1 MVRSSTLTRL
11 DLPSCAI
18 ADSGATSIA
27 QCMASMGPHL
37 NLRTLNLT
45 NNRITS
51 HGVLALARALSPTG
65 PDSSGTWTRSVPLL
79 TLGLSH
85 NRVCL
90 GGAAALC
97 RALARGCSL
106 VALELDNCCINASG
120 CGLLLGEGLCTETD
134 RSLTALS
141 MRGNGVDGAAIAALA
156 HSLSRNCSLTTV
168 GIGEGVYASVGGLG
182 NVLGDKDRSNTTEIV
197 PPADAMQALAVALQC
212 NATLTSLSMTLP
224 PNYTANGANDV
235 EDVEYDILETTDAM
249 HALAFSLRTRNWTL
263 TALDLG
269 CGTSFQHGLMGHRSP
284 TCSSRLTQ
292 LAERAVLPLLFVLLC
307 GPSGS
312 GDNAEPSDFDSPV
325 PVAGSVGRCGIL
337 LHLRLPTLLANQLG
351 VCTQAR
357 IASALAV
364 NRLYWT
370 SVERDNVPMPMP
382 RSPYG
387 LGEDSAACQPPCEP
401 GDMQATAAMHIVSPL
416 SVKMPRDQPQESYNV
431 VASECVSKHK
441 YCATTERGSMDCVPT
456 VKSKRGIGEDAA
468 FPAVAP
474 PTALSAPAPVVPEQ
488 SVADTPSSQTVV
500 GTAKAGAEL
509 ERPAADD
516 VSAMSL
522 RELKVV
528 LDEHGVD
535 YSQCVEKREFRDLA
549 TQCLDRTLATASAT
563 YDTTGRESKRKQNAS
578 TSSDAKSQLVNWGKQ
593 RTRIK
598 EPNEK
603 NVDIPRKS
611 SQRRQSWWK
620 KAK

>member
-1 MVRSSTLTRL
+1 
-11 DLPSCAI
+11 
-18 ADSGATSIA
+18 
-27 QCMASMGPHL
+27 
-37 NLRTLNLT
+37 
-45 NNRITS
+45 
-51 HGVLALARALSPTG
+51 
-65 PDSSGTWTRSVPLL
+65 
-79 TLGLSH
+79 
-85 NRVCL
+85 
-90 GGAAALC
+90 
-97 RALARGCSL
+97 
-106 VALELDNCCINASG
+106 
-120 CGLLLGEGLCTETD
+120 
-134 RSLTALS
+134 
-141 MRGNGVDGAAIAALA
+141 
-156 HSLSRNCSLTTV
+156 
-168 GIGEGVYASVGGLG
+168 
-182 NVLGDKDRSNTTEIV
+182 
-197 PPADAMQALAVALQC
+197 
-212 NATLTSLSMTLP
+212 
-224 PNYTANGANDV
+224 
-235 EDVEYDILETTDAM
+235 
-249 HALAFSLRTRNWTL
+249 
-263 TALDLG
+263 
-269 CGTSFQHGLMGHRSP
+269 
-284 TCSSRLTQ
+284 
-292 LAERAVLPLLFVLLC
+292 
-307 GPSGS
+307 
-312 GDNAEPSDFDSPV
+312 
-325 PVAGSVGRCGIL
+325 
-337 LHLRLPTLLANQLG
+337 
-351 VCTQAR
+351 
-357 IASALAV
+357 
-364 NRLYWT
+364 
-370 SVERDNVPMPMP
+370 
-382 RSPYG
+382 
-387 LGEDSAACQPPCEP
+387 
-401 GDMQATAAMHIVSPL
+401 MQATAAMHIVSPL

-549 TQCLDRTLATASAT
+549 TQCLAPATTLSAPAPVVPEQSVADTPSSQTVVGTAKAGAELERPAADDVSAMSLRELKVVLDEHGVDYSQCVEKREFRDLATQCLDRTLATASAT
-563 YDTTGRESKRKQNAS
+563 YDTAGRESKRKQNTS